1 MKITLARK
9 SETVELETSEGIVLM
24 YSVKE
29 MTGAQRDSYF
39 SKMST
44 KTKQGGDQVTITD
57 FNGLYSTLLSHTLY
71 DDKDKLVEEKI
82 IQSWPDSAQ
91 KALFTMAKKLNGLD
105 DSDKDPKKD

>member
-9 SETVELETSEGIVLM
+9 SESVELEASDGVVLV
-24 YSVKE
+24 YAVKE

-39 SKMST
+39 SKMSS

-57 FNGLYSTLLSHTLY
+57 YNGLYSTLLSHTLY
-71 DDKDKLVEEKI
+71 DDKDKLVDEKI

-91 KALFTMAKKLNGLD
+91 KALFDLAKSVNGLND
-105 DSDKDPKKD
+105 NDKDPKKD